1 MVQLQIHAQYV
12 KDLSFESPNGPFGAA
27 DGQGGVDI
35 SVDVR
40 ANAKAE
46 NHYEVD
52 LILQATG
59 KSAQGTLFV
68 AELTYSGLF
77 TLPDLPME
85 HRKAV
90 LLIECPRL
98 LFPFGRAI
106 ISDVTREGGFPP
118 LMLQPVDF
126 AALYQRSEAQA
137 AAAAAA
143 APMPPVDP
151 AAPADECG
159 APVVTPLSGT

>member
-1 MVQLQIHAQYV
+1 MSSRAPCCRRTPQGATPNQEPTTRRRWQLQIHAQYV

-106 ISDVTREGGFPP
+106 IST
-118 LMLQPVDF
+118 
-126 AALYQRSEAQA
+126 
-137 AAAAAA
+137 
-143 APMPPVDP
+143 
-151 AAPADECG
+151 
-159 APVVTPLSGT
+159 